1 MKIAKRSEDDKSVLQ
16 TSGLQ
21 EIPTNSYLD
30 LSKSKKMQIEKLFDV
45 KVLNEEDNVLKTQ
58 NMYISLLEQKN

>member
-1 MKIAKRSEDDKSVLQ
+1 
-16 TSGLQ
+16 
-21 EIPTNSYLD
+21 
-30 LSKSKKMQIEKLFDV
+30 MQIEKLFDV